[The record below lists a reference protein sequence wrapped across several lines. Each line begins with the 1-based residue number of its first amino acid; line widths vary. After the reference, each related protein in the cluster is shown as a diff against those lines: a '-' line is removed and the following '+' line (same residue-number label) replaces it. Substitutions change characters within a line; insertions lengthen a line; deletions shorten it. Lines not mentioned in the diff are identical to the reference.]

1 MGRLNLIWRRKTPD
15 SAADVGQEASS
26 HARLASGST
35 RILDTGNKM
44 RDRLLAVASG
54 QLAWQVVTIGLVLLC
69 VVFAAR
75 DAYNSKQSRWIPYM
89 VNKNQDGE
97 LTYAGR
103 ADKAEPVDDATI
115 KATLANWLSDARL
128 VTPDV
133 ALQRKAIFRLYA
145 HMRADDPATAKMSR
159 HLNGDPERN
168 PFKRAARESANIQVD
183 YVLRL
188 TKDTWQIDWTE
199 TTTDRSGAPVGRPF
213 KGRATAEVFT
223 ETPDENTKEK
233 DIMENPRR
241 IFVRDWNWAIRP

>member
-1 MGRLNLIWRRKTPD
+1 MGRLNLIWRKKRPD
-15 SAADVGQEASS
+15 AAGVSQGES
-26 HARLASGST
+26 HDGRLAQGTT
-35 RILDTGNKM
+35 RVLDTGNTM
-44 RDRLLAVASG
+44 RDRLLTVASG
-54 QLAWQVVTIGLVLLC
+54 HLAWQVVCIGLILLC

-103 ADKAEPVDDATI
+103 ADQAEPVDDATI
-115 KATLANWLSDARL
+115 KATLANWLADARL

-145 HMRADDPATAKMSR
+145 HMRADDAATAKMSR
-159 HLNGDPERN
+159 HLNGDPERT
-168 PFKRAARESANIQVD
+168 PFKRAARESVSVEVQ

-188 TKDTWQIDWTE
+188 TKDTWQIDWIE
-199 TTTDRSGAPVGRPF
+199 TTTDRAGALIGRPF
-213 KGRATAEVFT
+213 KGRATVEVFT

-241 IFVRDWNWAIRP
+241 IFVRDWNWAVRP